1 MLRIYDYKGFP
12 NPTRV
17 RIALAEK
24 GAFRHGRLHF
34 DRRSARRTQA
44 AGVCR
49 EKPDRHR
56 ARA

>member
-24 GAFRHGRLHF
+24 GLSDKVVFISIDVPLG
-34 DRRSARRTQA
+34 
-44 AGVCR
+44 
-49 EKPDRHR
+49 
-56 ARA
+56 